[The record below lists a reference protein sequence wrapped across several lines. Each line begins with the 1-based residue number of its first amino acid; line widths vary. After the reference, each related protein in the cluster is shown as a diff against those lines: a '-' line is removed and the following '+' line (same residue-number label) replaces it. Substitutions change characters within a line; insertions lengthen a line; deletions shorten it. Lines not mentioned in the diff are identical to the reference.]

1 MFCRLTWI
9 SPLAGTPF
17 IFARAATSTAGV
29 PSPPAPNSRPLIEA
43 RCSRGVDCF
52 SLQLAIIQNH
62 LNGRDSHVRQMRV
75 YSSRAHAAFDIES
88 GALVT
93 HAAPLLRALLFR
105 RGLIVSPRPYCFAAQ
120 DCSSPTML
128 AAAACCGR
136 VCLGQRLIIN
146 KIPSKAF
153 TQSNKFT
160 AAVLA

>member
-1 MFCRLTWI
+1 MYLHLNSKQRLPAQMFCRLTWI

-17 IFARAATSTAGV
+17 IFARAATSTAGA

-93 HAAPLLRALLFR
+93 HAAALLRARPYWFAAALLFR
-105 RGLIVSPRPYCFAAQ
+105 RGLIVSPR
-120 DCSSPTML
+120 
-128 AAAACCGR
+128 R
-136 VCLGQRLIIN
+136 
-146 KIPSKAF
+146 
-153 TQSNKFT
+153 T
-160 AAVLA
+160 AARSRCSRRLRAAVGCALVNAS